1 MNSISINHFSDKFVF
16 WNLKKISYGHLE
28 LVDSNGNKYF
38 FGNKNS
44 PLNAKIT
51 INDPSFTSKLLRKG
65 SSGLGES
72 YMNSEFETD
81 DLPSLIELSAR
92 NINVTYK
99 FSGLIEIP
107 LVQNIFNKIVNTNTR
122 EGSKKNISAHYDLG
136 NEFFSVWLDKTL
148 TYSCGIFNSP
158 DETLET
164 AQINKYNKLIDLI
177 QPKAGSKLL
186 EIGCGRGGFAEQIAK
201 NHDVQLDCITISK
214 KQFEFTKARINR
226 LGLNHKVNTKML
238 DYRDVKK
245 KYDNIISIEMI
256 EAVGEKNLNSYFKS
270 IKENLT
276 SGGRAA
282 IQSIVISD
290 SLYDRYRTK
299 EDFIQKFI
307 FPGGFLPSLK
317 SLKKL
322 SSNSG
327 LVIDSQKLYGE
338 HYSNTL
344 QKWRKSFLNS
354 WEQISRQGFNLNF
367 KNMWDFYLS
376 YCQAGFNS
384 KNIDLIQFSLC
395 KKY

>member
-1 MNSISINHFSDKFVF
+1 MNLSLNYLADQFLF
-16 WNLKKISYGHLE
+16 WNLKKISYGYLE
-28 LVDSNGNKYF
+28 LIDFNGVKYF
-38 FGNKNS
+38 FGDKNNS
-44 PLNAKIT
+44 LKANIKI
-51 INDPSFTSKLLRKG
+51 NNPSFSSKLLKKG

-72 YMNSEFETD
+72 YINNEFETK

-99 FSGLIEIP
+99 FSGLLKIP
-107 LVQNIFNKIVNTNTR
+107 FKQKMFNTLVFTNTR
-122 EGSKKNISAHYDLG
+122 ERSKKNISAHYDLG

-148 TYSCGIFNSP
+148 TYSCGIFTSNS
-158 DETLET
+158 ESLEN

-177 QPKAGSKLL
+177 QPKPGSTLL
-186 EIGCGRGGFAEQIAK
+186 EIGCGWGGFAEQIAK
-201 NHDVQLDCITISK
+201 NYDVKLDCITISK
-214 KQFEFTKARINR
+214 RQFEFTNAKINR
-226 LGLNHKVNTKML
+226 LGLNHKVNIKML

-245 KYDNIISIEMI
+245 EYDNMVSIEMI
-256 EAVGEKNLNSYFKS
+256 EAVGEKYLNNYFQS
-270 IKENLT
+270 IKENLV

-282 IQSIVISD
+282 IQSIVID
-290 SLYDRYRTK
+290 DNLYDRYRSK

-322 SSNSG
+322 SSKSG
-327 LVIDSQKLYGE
+327 LVIDDYKLYGE

-354 WEQISRQGFNLNF
+354 WDVISRQGFNISF

-376 YCQAGFNS
+376 YCEAGFKS

-395 KKY
+395 KK